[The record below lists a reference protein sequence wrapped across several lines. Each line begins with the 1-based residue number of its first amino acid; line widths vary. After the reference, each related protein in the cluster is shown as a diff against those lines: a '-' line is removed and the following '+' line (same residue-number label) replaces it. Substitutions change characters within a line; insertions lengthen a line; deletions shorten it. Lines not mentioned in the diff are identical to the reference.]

1 MANADLNSFYH
12 SMPAHNNH
20 HLQDKHADEYSD
32 RHTAFLKGH
41 QAVIFF
47 SLCVCSLH
55 LTNAISIF
63 AYISV

>member
-20 HLQDKHADEYSD
+20 HLQDKHADMYSD

-41 QAVIFF
+41 EAVIFF
-47 SLCVCSLH
+47 PPFFFSMH
-55 LTNAISIF
+55 LTNASPL
-63 AYISV
+63 SLSL

>member
-12 SMPAHNNH
+12 SMPANNNH

-41 QAVIFF
+41 EAVIFF
-47 SLCVCSLH
+47 FLSVFSMH
-55 LTNAISIF
+55 LTHAISIF
-63 AYISV
+63 ASISF